1 MPTFP
6 ILTVEPVIQE
16 NDKSRL
22 DGSLSYGTG
31 GDAIAA
37 VAITPSV
44 GDPEFDVTADQY
56 LDWQYDFEHDVA
68 LGVNDAVEFLENGG
82 AELSTI
88 VAPGKYSP
96 AALADA
102 VAAAMNSVSGPR
114 GYSASV
120 SALNVTTITNGSSTF
135 RLLPVTGSNAATSAF
150 PQMGLPDDTITEVT
164 STSGTAVETI
174 TRKAV
179 LKLTDDSA
187 VETSKTFDVVVIS
200 EVADGLFSTDA
211 RLRKHETDIMRYLA
225 DGRAS
230 FKDIHRRVQILI
242 VDWLNK
248 EGHGDNL
255 DNRLTRKALL
265 SVDDFGLWADYLALQ
280 LIFEDNRKAVD
291 DVFAAKAKK
300 YEAMAAVT
308 RSRVAVAID
317 TNGDGVADVLT
328 ESVDIRSCR
337 VMRR

>member
-1 MPTFP
+1 MYMVNRFAVHT
-6 ILTVEPVIQE
+6 EYC
-16 NDKSRL
+16 
-22 DGSLSYGTG
+22 LSGQLRG
-31 GDAIAA
+31 G
-37 VAITPSV
+37 
-44 GDPEFDVTADQY
+44 
-56 LDWQYDFEHDVA
+56 
-68 LGVNDAVEFLENGG
+68 
-82 AELSTI
+82 
-88 VAPGKYSP
+88 
-96 AALADA
+96 
-102 VAAAMNSVSGPR
+102 
-114 GYSASV
+114 
-120 SALNVTTITNGSSTF
+120 
-135 RLLPVTGSNAATSAF
+135 
-150 PQMGLPDDTITEVT
+150 
-164 STSGTAVETI
+164 
-174 TRKAV
+174 
-179 LKLTDDSA
+179 
-187 VETSKTFDVVVIS
+187 
-200 EVADGLFSTDA
+200 VADEAFIDTCDLVNIAGD
-211 RLRKHETDIMRYLA
+211 ETDIMRYLA